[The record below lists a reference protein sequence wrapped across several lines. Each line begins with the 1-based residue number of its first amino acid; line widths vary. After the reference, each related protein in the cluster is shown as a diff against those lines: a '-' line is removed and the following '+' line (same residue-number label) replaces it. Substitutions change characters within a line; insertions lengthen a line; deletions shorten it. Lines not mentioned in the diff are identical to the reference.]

1 MKEKVHTFLIY
12 TRPTSR
18 KFSGIIGEFDLYTI
32 HFLLA
37 GGKYLIEE
45 KYDGQDP
52 ISWYTEILKQQDIIV
67 TATKQQKYKGTNYIW
82 MEVDPEKT
90 PISEFTTWSEVDPTD
105 METLAWRKVHYPLK
119 NRKECLG
126 LAVKAYE
133 ISLTSPIKE
142 TLSLGTILDAILDSD
157 PKA

>member
-12 TRPTSR
+12 TKPISR
-18 KFSGIIGEFDLYTI
+18 NFSGILGDLELYTI

-45 KYDGQDP
+45 TYDGPDP
-52 ISWYTEILKQQDIIV
+52 VSWYTEILGQQDIHV

-90 PISEFTTWSEVDPTD
+90 PLSEFTNWSEVESNDL
-105 METLAWRKVHYPLK
+105 ETLAWRKVVYPCK
-119 NRKECLG
+119 NNKECLG
-126 LAVKAYE
+126 LAVKARE
-133 ISLTSPIKE
+133 TCLTAPKKDPLF
-142 TLSLGTILDAILDSD
+142 LSTILDAILDSG